1 MRILVVE
8 DEPDMASLLRRGLE
22 EEGHSVIL
30 SGDGREALTLAGQYE
45 LDAIILDVM
54 LPGIDGFTV
63 ARRLRESRATHRT
76 DVPILMLTARDTVPD
91 MIRGLDTGADDY
103 LTKPF
108 SFEVLLARLRALTRR
123 GGARVQP
130 VLEVGGLRLDPAT
143 REVSRDGREI
153 DLTRTEYAFLELL
166 MRRAGHVVTRQAILD
181 SVWGFEGE
189 VENNTID
196 AFARLLRQKID
207 MGGRPPL
214 IHTVRGV
221 GYILQQKE
229 RV

>member
-8 DEPDMASLLRRGLE
+8 DEPDMASILRRGLE

-30 SGDGREALTLAGQYE
+30 CGDGRAALTLASQYE
-45 LDAIILDVM
+45 LDAVILDVM
-54 LPGIDGFTV
+54 LPGIDGFAV
-63 ARRLRESRATHRT
+63 ARRLRESRAT
-76 DVPILMLTARDTVPD
+76 VPILMLTARDTVPD

-108 SFEVLLARLRALTRR
+108 SFDLLLARLRALTRR

-143 REVSRDGREI
+143 REVSRDGRKI
-153 DLTRTEYAFLELL
+153 GLTKTEYAFLELL
-166 MRRAGHVVTRQAILD
+166 MRCAGYVVTRQAILD
-181 SVWGFEGE
+181 SVWGFEGD

-196 AFARLLRQKID
+196 AFARLLRQKVD
-207 MGGRPPL
+207 TTGESPL

-221 GYILQQKE
+221 GYMLQHKE
-229 RV
+229 RA

>member
-8 DEPDMASLLRRGLE
+8 DEPDMASILRRGLE

-30 SGDGREALTLAGQYE
+30 CGDGREALALADRYE
-45 LDAIILDVM
+45 LDAVVLDVM

-63 ARRLRESRATHRT
+63 ARRLRESRGAA
-76 DVPILMLTARDTVPD
+76 PILMLTARDTVPD

-108 SFEVLLARLRALTRR
+108 SFELLLARLRALARR
-123 GGARVQP
+123 GGPRVQP
-130 VLEVGGLRLDPAT
+130 VFEVDGLRLDPAT
-143 REVSRDGREI
+143 RQVSRDGREI
-153 DLTRTEYAFLELL
+153 GLTKTEYAFLELL

-181 SVWGFEGE
+181 SVWGFEGD

-207 MGGRPPL
+207 TPGEPSP
-214 IHTVRGV
+214 IHTIRGI
-221 GYILQQKE
+221 GYVLRQKE
-229 RV
+229 RA